1 MPRISGTLL
10 GDNLAKVL
18 VHTDPLKFRIRTNK
32 TKSDPPMV
40 AYFDPTVSS
49 PKKNW
54 CDLELVT
61 VPNPPPPEFLSTI
74 RVNGL
79 PVPPAIHILVQA
91 LHELVA
97 HYDSVKNEDGHLN
110 WKPLKKVQKNI
121 KKLSTQPFTASDSPC
136 LLDESFMKIAFTL
149 LKRLYAISPD
159 LSPYIGAFI
168 RRCEQKG
175 YLPSL
180 NYSTVA
186 EIKKPTSMA
195 HVDRQESLDNSATNF
210 DAQKPVASQASLTE
224 VVPTI
229 HPTSPPQQ
237 TATYTLSR
245 TEIVYHI
252 AKQVVDIL
260 HRIRVECAIFG
271 SLGCHLYGNERSPN
285 VYPHFHRVSF
295 FFSLTH
301 SFSRTLISLPS
312 HRQGSTS
319 QSNGSKRLFSNWT
332 RRTSAWSYQRT
343 LKRPSEYSTSSSTTN
358 LPLLTPSTRTNARST
373 SSSPIHSTYHHFLRT
388 KLNGSMDSPSS
399 PFPSSSYR
407 NFRAGMITGRWP
419 NTTNTRNSLRTLLT
433 SRIYSSSNT

>member
-1 MPRISGTLL
+1 
-10 GDNLAKVL
+10 
-18 VHTDPLKFRIRTNK
+18 
-32 TKSDPPMV
+32 MV
-40 AYFDPTVSS
+40 TYFDPTVSS

-79 PVPPAIHILVQA
+79 PVPPPVHILVQA
-91 LHELVA
+91 LRDLVA
-97 HYDSVKNEDGHLN
+97 HYDSMKNEDGHLN
-110 WKPLKKVQKNI
+110 WKPLKEAQKNI

-136 LLDESFMKIAFTL
+136 LLDESFMKIAFAL
-149 LKRLYAISPD
+149 LKRLYAISPE

-186 EIKKPTSMA
+186 EIKKPTFVP
-195 HVDRQESLDNSATNF
+195 HVDRQKSLDDSATSF
-210 DAQKPVASQASLTE
+210 DAPGKPVASQASLIE
-224 VVPTI
+224 VDPTI

-245 TEIVYHI
+245 TEIIYHI
-252 AKQVVDIL
+252 AKRVVDIL

-271 SLGCHLYGNERSPN
+271 SLGCHLYGNKRSPN
-285 VYPHFHRVSF
+285 VYPRFFTASPFNCF

-319 QSNGSKRLFSNWT
+319 Q
-332 RRTSAWSYQRT
+332 
-343 LKRPSEYSTSSSTTN
+343 
-358 LPLLTPSTRTNARST
+358 
-373 SSSPIHSTYHHFLRT
+373 
-388 KLNGSMDSPSS
+388 
-399 PFPSSSYR
+399 
-407 NFRAGMITGRWP
+407 
-419 NTTNTRNSLRTLLT
+419 
-433 SRIYSSSNT
+433 